1 MIAQATAEQRGG
13 VALQILGGAF
23 LLLILVLGLGLA
35 EYVRATAVKT
45 VGMRAL
51 AAAVQSA
58 ALSPEP
64 DMTFR
69 QVLALNLPGIEHRAY
84 LSEVA
89 AGQRDPIA
97 QEPYKTRMLVG
108 ALELE
113 HRLDYLGQWLPAVR
127 LRLTHAEP
135 RPKRKPAL
143 P

>member
-1 MIAQATAEQRGG
+1 MIAGQRGG
-13 VALQILGGAF
+13 VAMQILGGAF

-35 EYVRATAVKT
+35 EYVRAAAVKT
-45 VGMRAL
+45 IGMRAL

-58 ALSPEP
+58 TLTNDSEAA
-64 DMTFR
+64 FR
-69 QVLALNLPGIEHRAY
+69 TVLALNLQGIEHRATM
-84 LSEVA
+84 SGVA
-89 AGQRDPIA
+89 AGQWDAVA

-108 ALELE
+108 TLELE

-135 RPKRKPAL
+135 WPKRKPDL